1 MRRDQKRDELEGKRD
16 EKDEIDEMDETR
28 QRERKGT

>member
-16 EKDEIDEMDETR
+16 ENDEEDEIDEMDETR
-28 QRERKGT
+28 KRE